1 MESQDDGMVL
11 DPSEDVE
18 SYKQILKWCLTVIL
32 MAKERGVLLQKA
44 TTTPVVAEGNYRYI
58 IGTTDQAIQ

>member
-1 MESQDDGMVL
+1 MESQDDDMVL

-18 SYKQILKWCLTVIL
+18 SYKQILKWCLTVSL

-44 TTTPVVAEGNYRYI
+44 TTPVVSEGNYRYI